1 MHGSWDR
8 GTCID
13 HHDWT
18 LVEGGTLHLPDCL
31 GLGLAP
37 IYVFENGRGR
47 KRRWVWYISI
57 NREEIMERA

>member
-37 IYVFENGRGR
+37 IYVFENGRRR
-47 KRRWVWYISI
+47 KRKRGMVY
-57 NREEIMERA
+57 NYNTEEIMERA